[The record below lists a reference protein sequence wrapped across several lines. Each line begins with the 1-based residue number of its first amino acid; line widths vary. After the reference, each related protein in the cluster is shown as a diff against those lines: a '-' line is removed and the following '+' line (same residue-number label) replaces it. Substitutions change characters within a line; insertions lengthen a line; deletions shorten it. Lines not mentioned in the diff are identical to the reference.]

1 MQARTA
7 DVILISAH
15 KIEKSFADRTLF
27 TSLSLGFEEKERVGL
42 VGPNGAGKSTLL
54 KILAGETEADD
65 GTISRKK
72 GLRLGFLHQT
82 PEFLSGATIMST
94 ILEKCEHPDDSMMR
108 AYELI
113 SVLDLSR
120 FGLEFPI
127 DQLSGGWKKRV
138 ALARE
143 LVLEPELLFMDEPT
157 NHLDISGIL
166 WLEEYLA
173 NAPFSVVLITHDR
186 LFLQRV
192 TNRIVDIDPR
202 NPNFIL
208 SVKGDYA
215 QYLEAKELELATL
228 KRHEQVQKNRLR
240 RETEWLHRGAQ
251 ARQTKQK
258 ARIESAGDLKD
269 SVQNLKEKN
278 RSRVTDIEFG
288 EAEHSPKKL
297 IEATGLEKSY
307 DGRTLFKNVD
317 LLISPKT
324 RLGLLGDN
332 GCGKS
337 TLIKIL
343 LGLEKADK
351 GQVKL
356 ADSLNVAYF
365 EQSSETLDLEQSV
378 LKNILDE
385 GDYVFFQGQ
394 PVHVRSYLDRF
405 YFSGHKAELP
415 VKKLSGG
422 EQARLRIAKLMLKQ
436 AQILVL
442 DEPTN
447 DLDSDTLDS
456 LEDSLKEFAGA
467 VILVTHDRYFLDA
480 VANQILAFPP
490 PEVDETELQKF
501 ANYFQFERWYREETS
516 RKKTAAKAAA
526 AAASQAAEK
535 KKKLSFNEKY
545 ELENMEATILK
556 LETELGAL
564 SKESEASASD
574 HKKLSEIHARM
585 AEVQAELDRKFE
597 RWTELE
603 ARK

>member
-1 MQARTA
+1 M
-7 DVILISAH
+7 ILISAH

-27 TSLSLGFEEKERVGL
+27 TELSLGVEGAERVGL

-54 KILAGETEADD
+54 KILAGETDADG
-65 GTISRKK
+65 GTVSRKK
-72 GLRLGFLHQT
+72 GLRLGFVHQT
-82 PEFLSGATIMST
+82 PVFQPNATILST
-94 ILEKCEHPDDSMMR
+94 VLEKCEHPDDSMMR

-113 SVLDLSR
+113 SLLELSR
-120 FGLEFPI
+120 FGFDFPVE
-127 DQLSGGWKKRV
+127 QLSGGWKKRL

-143 LVLEPELLFMDEPT
+143 LALDPELLFMDEPT

-173 NAPFSVVLITHDR
+173 NAPFAVVLITHDR

-215 QYLEAKELELATL
+215 QYLETKEQELAAL
-228 KRHEQVQKNRLR
+228 KRQEQVQKNRLR
-240 RETEWLHRGAQ
+240 RETEWLSRGAL

-258 ARIESAGDLKD
+258 ARIESAGELKV

-278 RSRVTDIEFG
+278 RARVTEIEFG
-288 EAEHSPKKL
+288 EAAHSPRKL
-297 IEATGLEKSY
+297 IEAKNLKKAFG
-307 DGRTLFKNVD
+307 DRPLFQDVN
-317 LLISPKT
+317 LLITPKT

-337 TLIKIL
+337 TLIKVL
-343 LGLEKADK
+343 LGLEKSDE

-356 ADSLNVAYF
+356 ADNLSVAYF
-365 EQSSETLDLEQSV
+365 EQSSETLNPELSV

-436 AQILVL
+436 AQVLVL

-456 LEDSLKEFAGA
+456 LEDSLKDFNGA

-490 PEVDETELQKF
+490 AEFGETQLQKF
-501 ANYFQFERWYREETS
+501 ANYFQFERWFFEEKN
-516 RKKTAAKAAA
+516 RKPAAAKGTAVESTAKK
-526 AAASQAAEK
+526 EK
-535 KKKLSFNEKY
+535 GKRLSFNEKF

-556 LETELGAL
+556 LETELAEL
-564 SKESEASASD
+564 TKQSEEATSTQASD
-574 HKKLSEIHARM
+574 HKKQAEIHIKI
-585 AEVQAELDRKFE
+585 AELQTELDRKFE

>member
-1 MQARTA
+1 M
-7 DVILISAH
+7 ILISAH

-27 TSLSLGFEEKERVGL
+27 TELSLGVEENERVGL

-54 KILAGETEADD
+54 KILAGETDADD
-65 GTISRKK
+65 GTVSRKK

-82 PEFLSGATIMST
+82 PIFKPDATILST
-94 ILEKCEHPDDSMMR
+94 VLEKCDDPDDSLMR
-108 AYELI
+108 AYELV
-113 SVLDLSR
+113 SLLDLSR
-120 FGLEFPI
+120 FGLEFPV

-143 LVLEPELLFMDEPT
+143 LVLDPELLFMDEPT

-166 WLEEYLA
+166 WLEEYLS

-278 RSRVTDIEFG
+278 RSRITDIEFG

-297 IEATGLEKSY
+297 IEAVDLAKSY
-307 DGRTLFKNVD
+307 DGRTLFEDVN

-343 LGLEKADK
+343 LGMEQPDQ

-356 ADSLNVAYF
+356 ADNLSVAYF
-365 EQSSETLDLEQSV
+365 EQSSETLDPELSV

-394 PVHVRSYLDRF
+394 PVHIRSYLDRF

-456 LEDSLKEFAGA
+456 LEDSLKSFSGA

-490 PEVDETELQKF
+490 PQIEETQLQKF
-501 ANYFQFERWYREETS
+501 ANYFQFERWYLEETS
-516 RKKTAAKAAA
+516 SKKMKARAAA
-526 AAASQAAEK
+526 ATASQPVEK

-545 ELENMEATILK
+545 ELENMEAAILK
-556 LETELGAL
+556 LETELANL
-564 SKESEASASD
+564 NKETETVGSD
-574 HKKLSEIHARM
+574 HKKLAEIHHKI
-585 AEVQAELDRKFE
+585 AEVQAELDRRFE